1 MKCMKVQGLYNIEED
16 IKINDLK
23 EVTSSVIYRS
33 QNVYNPEGLFSEEIF
48 GSTPNER
55 WYKCGYI
62 KLPIRVFNP
71 MVAKTIIAR
80 SGGALRKCAYGLSRY
95 NLENGVLVESPDGQ
109 YSGMVDLYK
118 IWNDIDIKKTLKTR
132 SDDNIDILTKCPKD
146 LIFINKLLV
155 LPPNFRPI
163 GMKNGRA
170 VKSEINSIYMKIL
183 GFKSITARVTTTAAQ
198 VHNKLQDSIVE
209 LYTYIQKYLG
219 TKNGFL
225 QKNLLAKTAVW
236 TARNVI
242 SAPTYKDDEPP
253 IGIFDTGYPLH
264 TLCTLFNPILRFQ
277 IKQFLS
283 ANNIKMIHNNPDEVN
298 GTMLA
303 NMYDERAIADMLDVY
318 RENYGARFRIMYLD
332 PEHQKPI
339 MITLYDNRKKETFT
353 RPLTLT
359 DVIYIAA
366 KHGIVDANR
375 HCYTVRYPIGN
386 YLGAFFTRV
395 VILSTIV
402 TDDITFQN
410 EHFPYYPHVDTT
422 MDHHHV
428 ATFFKDTLTPSNSN
442 LKKWNGDYDGDTVKS
457 CGLMTDEANE
467 EADRLMRAKIN
478 NMRLQG
484 TGIYETG
491 LEFTSALYTLTKL

>member
-1 MKCMKVQGLYNIEED
+1 MKVQGLYNIEED

-33 QNVYNPEGLFSEEIF
+33 QNVYNPAGLFSEEIF
-48 GSTPNER
+48 GSTPHER
-55 WYKCGYI
+55 WYRCGYI

-71 MVAKTIIAR
+71 TVAKTIIAR
-80 SGGALRKCAYGLSRY
+80 SGGALRKCAYGLARY
-95 NLENGVLVESPDGQ
+95 NLEKGVLVESPDGQ
-109 YSGMVDLYK
+109 YSGIVDLYK
-118 IWNDIDIKKTLKTR
+118 IWNDIDIRKTLKTR

-183 GFKSITARVTTTAAQ
+183 GYKSITARVTTTAAQ
-198 VHNKLQDSIVE
+198 VHNKLQDAIVE

-242 SAPTYKDDEPP
+242 SAPTYKDDEPF
-253 IGIFDTGYPLH
+253 IGIYDTGYPLH

-277 IKQFLS
+277 IKEFLS
-283 ANNIKMIHNNPDEVN
+283 VNNIKAIHSNPEEVN
-298 GTMLA
+298 GAMLA

-318 RENYGARFRIMYLD
+318 RENYGARFRILYLD

-339 MITLYDNRKKETFT
+339 TITLYDNKKQETFT

-359 DVIYIAA
+359 DVVYIAA
-366 KHGIVDANR
+366 KHGIVDAKR
-375 HCYTVRYPIGN
+375 HCYVVRYPIGN
-386 YLGAFFTRV
+386 YLGAFFTRI
-395 VILSTIV
+395 VILSTNITNDV
-402 TDDITFQN
+402 TFNN
-410 EHFPYYPHVDTT
+410 ERFPFYPCVIPD
-422 MDHHHV
+422 MPHHQV

-442 LKKWNGDYDGDTVKS
+442 LKRCGGDYDGDTVKS

-467 EADRLMRAKIN
+467 EAERIMLSKLTN
-478 NMRLQG
+478 VRLQG
-484 TGIYETG
+484 TSFYETG

>member
-1 MKCMKVQGLYNIEED
+1 MKVQGLYNIEED

-23 EVTSSVIYRS
+23 EVTSSVIYRA
-33 QNVYNPEGLFSEEIF
+33 QNVYNPAGLFSEEIF
-48 GSTPNER
+48 GATPNER
-55 WYKCGYI
+55 WYRCGYI

-80 SGGALRKCAYGLSRY
+80 SGGAIRKCAYGLARY
-95 NLENGVLVESPDGQ
+95 DLIKGVLTESADGQ
-109 YSGMVDLYK
+109 YSGIVDLYK
-118 IWNDIDIKKTLKTR
+118 IWNDIDIQKTLKTR
-132 SDDNIDILTKCPKD
+132 SDDNIDILTKCPRD

-163 GMKNGRA
+163 GMRNGRA

-183 GFKSITARVTTTAAQ
+183 GYKSITARVTTTAAQ
-198 VHNKLQDSIVE
+198 VHNKLQDAIVE

-242 SAPTYKDDEPP
+242 SAPTYKSDEPD
-253 IGIFDTGYPLH
+253 IGIYDTGYPLH
-264 TLCTLFNPILRFQ
+264 TLCTLFNPIMRFQ
-277 IKQFLS
+277 IKEFMS
-283 ANNIKMIHNNPDEVN
+283 VNNIKSIHSNPEEVN
-298 GTMLA
+298 GAMLA

-318 RENYGARFRIMYLD
+318 RENYGARFRILYLD

-339 MITLYDNRKKETFT
+339 TITLYDNKKQETFT

-359 DVIYIAA
+359 DVIYICA
-366 KHGIVDANR
+366 KHGIVDAKR
-375 HCYTVRYPIGN
+375 MCYIVRYPIGN

-395 VILSTIV
+395 VILSTIKTMDV
-402 TDDITFQN
+402 TFNN
-410 EHFPYYPHVDTT
+410 ERFPYYPIVDPD
-422 MDHHHV
+422 MDHRRV
-428 ATFFKDTLTPSNSN
+428 STFFKDTLTPSNSN
-442 LKKWNGDYDGDTVKS
+442 LVKWNGDYDGDTVKS

-467 EADRLMRAKIN
+467 EAERLMLAKIN
-478 NMRLQG
+478 NVRLQG
-484 TGIYETG
+484 TGIFPIS
-491 LEFTSALYTLTKL
+491 LEFASALYTLTKL

>member
-1 MKCMKVQGLYNIEED
+1 MKVQGLYNIEED
-16 IKINDLK
+16 IKVNDLK

-33 QNVYNPEGLFSEEIF
+33 QNVYNSQGLFSEEIF

-71 MVAKTIIAR
+71 TVAKTIIAR
-80 SGGALRKCAYGLSRY
+80 SGGVIRKMAYGLVKC
-95 NLENGVLVESPDGQ
+95 NLVNGVLVEDPNGQ
-109 YSGMVDLYK
+109 YSGLVDLYK
-118 IWNDIDIKKTLKTR
+118 IWNDINIKKTLNTR
-132 SDDNIDILTKCPKD
+132 NDDNIDILTKCPRD

-163 GMKNGRA
+163 GMRNGRA
-170 VKSEINSIYMKIL
+170 VKSEINAIYMKIL
-183 GFKSITARVTTTAAQ
+183 GYKSITARVTTTAAQ
-198 VHNKLQDSIVE
+198 VHNKLQDAIIE

-242 SAPTYKDDEPP
+242 SAPIYSADEPE
-253 IGIFDTGYPLH
+253 IGVFDTGYPLH
-264 TLCTLFNPILRFQ
+264 TLCTLFNPILRYQ

-283 ANNIKMIHNNPDEVN
+283 YNNINEIHSNPEEVN
-298 GTMLA
+298 GSMLA

-318 RENYGARFRIMYLD
+318 RENYGARFRILYLD

-339 MITLYDNRKKETFT
+339 MITLYDNRKKESYT

-359 DVIYIAA
+359 DVVYIAA
-366 KHGIVDANR
+366 KHGIVDARR
-375 HCYTVRYPIGN
+375 HCYVVRYPIGN
-386 YLGAFFTRV
+386 YLGAFFTRI
-395 VILSTIV
+395 VILTTIK
-402 TDDITFQN
+402 TADITFQN
-410 EHFPYYPHVDTT
+410 EHFPYYPIVDVN
-422 MDHHHV
+422 MDHHKV

-442 LKKWNGDYDGDTVKS
+442 LVRCGGDYDGDTVKS
-457 CGLMTDEANE
+457 AGLFTDEANE
-467 EADRLMRAKIN
+467 EAERVMLSKITN
-478 NMRLQG
+478 LRLQG
-484 TGIYETG
+484 TGIYEIS
-491 LEFTSALYTLTKL
+491 LEFASALYTLTKL

>member
-1 MKCMKVQGLYNIEED
+1 MKVQGLYNIEED

-33 QNVYNPEGLFSEEIF
+33 QNVYNSQGLFSEEIF
-48 GSTPNER
+48 GSTPSER

-71 MVAKTIIAR
+71 TVAKTIIAR
-80 SGGALRKCAYGLSRY
+80 SGGVIRKMAYGLVRCD
-95 NLENGVLVESPDGQ
+95 LTNGILIESPNGQ
-109 YSGMVDLYK
+109 YSGIVDLYK
-118 IWNDIDIKKTLKTR
+118 IWNDIDIKKTLKTN
-132 SDDNIDILTKCPKD
+132 SGDNIDILTKCPRD

-163 GMKNGRA
+163 GMKNGRS
-170 VKSEINSIYMKIL
+170 VKSEINAIYMKIL
-183 GFKSITARVTTTAAQ
+183 GYKSITARVTTTAAQ
-198 VHNKLQDSIVE
+198 VHNKLQDAIIE

-242 SAPTYKDDEPP
+242 SAPTYKDDEPE
-253 IGIFDTGYPLH
+253 IGIFETGYPLH
-264 TLCTLFNPILRFQ
+264 TLCTLFNPLLRYQ
-277 IKQFLS
+277 IKQFMS
-283 ANNIKMIHNNPDEVN
+283 YNNIKEIHANPEEVN

-303 NMYDERAIADMLDVY
+303 NMYDERAIVDMLDVY

-332 PEHQKPI
+332 PEHTKPI
-339 MITLYDNRKKETFT
+339 MVTLYDNKKKESFT

-359 DVIYIAA
+359 DVIYITA
-366 KHGIVDANR
+366 KHCIVDANR
-375 HCYTVRYPIGN
+375 HTYTVRYPIGN

-395 VILSTIV
+395 VILSTIK
-402 TDDITFQN
+402 TSDITFQN
-410 EHFPYYPHVDTT
+410 EHFPYYPYVDLT
-422 MDHHHV
+422 MNHHKV

-442 LKKWNGDYDGDTVKS
+442 LPKWLGDYDGDTVKS
-457 CGLMTDEANE
+457 AGLFTDEANE
-467 EADRLMRAKIN
+467 EAERIMCSKIA

-491 LEFTSALYTLTKL
+491 LEFASALYTLTKL

>member
-1 MKCMKVQGLYNIEED
+1 MKVQGLYNIEED
-16 IKINDLK
+16 IKVNGLK
-23 EVTSSVIYRS
+23 EVSSSVIYRS
-33 QNVYNPEGLFSEEIF
+33 QNVFNSTGLFSEEIF

-55 WYKCGYI
+55 WYRCGYI

-80 SGGALRKCAYGLSRY
+80 SGGILRKVAYGICRADLI
-95 NLENGVLVESPDGQ
+95 NGVLTESAQGK
-109 YSGMVDLYK
+109 YSGMVDLYN
-118 IWNDIDIKKTLKTR
+118 IWNDIDIKKTLNTR
-132 SDDNIDILTKCPKD
+132 NGDNIDILTKCPRD
-146 LIFINKLLV
+146 LIWINKLLV

-170 VKSEINSIYMKIL
+170 VKSEINSLYMKIL
-183 GFKSITARVTTTAAQ
+183 GYKSITSRVTTTAAQ
-198 VHNKLQDSIVE
+198 VHNKLQDSIVD

-242 SAPTYKDDEPP
+242 SAPTYSDDEPE

-264 TLCTLFNPILRFQ
+264 TLCTLFNPILKYH

-283 ANNIKMIHNNPDEVN
+283 PNNIKEIHSNPEEVN
-298 GTMLA
+298 GAVLA
-303 NMYDERAIADMLDVY
+303 NMYDDRAISDMLDVY
-318 RENYGARFRIMYLD
+318 RENYGARFRILYLD
-332 PEHQKPI
+332 PEQQKPI
-339 MITLYDNRKKETFT
+339 MITMFDNKKQESIV

-366 KHGIVDANR
+366 KHGIVDAKR
-375 HCYTVRYPIGN
+375 HTYTVRYPIGN

-395 VILSTIV
+395 VILSTIK
-402 TDDITFQN
+402 TMNITFMN
-410 EHFPYYPHVDTT
+410 ENFKYYPVVVPD
-422 MDHHHV
+422 MDHHKV
-428 ATFFKDTLTPSNSN
+428 ATMFKDTLTPSNSN

-457 CGLMTDEANE
+457 AGLMTDEANE
-467 EADRLMRAKIN
+467 EAERIMLSRVSN
-478 NMRLQG
+478 VRLQG
-484 TGIYETG
+484 TGIYPTG
-491 LEFTSALYTLTKL
+491 LEFLSALYTFTKF

>member
-1 MKCMKVQGLYNIEED
+1 MKVQGLYNIEED

-33 QNVYNPEGLFSEEIF
+33 QNVYNPAGLFSEEIF
-48 GSTPNER
+48 GTTPNER
-55 WYKCGYI
+55 WYRCGYI

-80 SGGALRKCAYGLSRY
+80 SGGVIRKCAYGLARY
-95 NLENGVLVESPDGQ
+95 DLIKGVLTESPDGQ

-132 SDDNIDILTKCPKD
+132 SDDNIDILTKCPRD

-163 GMKNGRA
+163 GMRNGRA

-183 GFKSITARVTTTAAQ
+183 GYKSITARVTTTAAQ
-198 VHNKLQDSIVE
+198 VHNKLQDAIVE

-242 SAPTYKDDEPP
+242 SAPTYKDDEPF
-253 IGIFDTGYPLH
+253 IGVYETGYPLH

-277 IKQFLS
+277 IKEFLS
-283 ANNIKMIHNNPDEVN
+283 VNNIKAIHNNPEEVN
-298 GTMLA
+298 GAMLA

-318 RENYGARFRIMYLD
+318 RENYGARFRILYLD

-339 MITLYDNRKKETFT
+339 TITLYDNKKQETIT

-366 KHGIVDANR
+366 KHGIVDAKR
-375 HCYTVRYPIGN
+375 MCYAVRYPIGN
-386 YLGAFFTRV
+386 YLGAFFTHV
-395 VILSTIV
+395 VVLSTNR
-402 TDDITFQN
+402 TMDITFNN
-410 EHFPYYPHVDTT
+410 EHFPYYPIVDPD
-422 MDHHHV
+422 MDHYRV

-442 LKKWNGDYDGDTVKS
+442 LPKWLGDYDGDTVKS

-467 EADRLMRAKIN
+467 EAERIMLAKISN
-478 NMRLQG
+478 TRLQG
-484 TGIYETG
+484 TGIFSTG